1 LIPQHFDEATPQV
14 PRTKQT
20 GVMEKRVAR
29 GLKMNFETK
38 ESTDDLV
45 HLALASDRARLEIG
59 LRGFKRFPR
68 FSLLRTMT
76 IGT

>member
-1 LIPQHFDEATPQV
+1 
-14 PRTKQT
+14 
-20 GVMEKRVAR
+20 
-29 GLKMNFETK
+29 MNFETK